1 MSSSVVDQSSRMNG
15 AATQN
20 GNAANGNGSS
30 SIHPEQHPLDVTD
43 FGIFDDE
50 IQNEMVNLKRGWS
63 GIDQTFDRLHKI
75 FDKHGRIV
83 STVKERY
90 GDDNDLVQKIK
101 VLEEQKRGFADVLM
115 GRIHDHGV
123 EVDELKSQHNTEIG
137 ALKKKHDKEI
147 SKWKEEAA
155 AGDQKKKYYEELE
168 KKSRAD
174 LAQERSK
181 MEMEFREKEKKMK
194 EEIIGLKKS
203 NEVFEGQLKSAT
215 YNLAR
220 AREECQYL
228 NEQNNDLRAPYLT
241 VPEPVQHYAEQYES
255 LFAKIEEIARTYFE
269 NLPEEALNQPA
280 FTSMNLI
287 KLHNLL
293 VFKGIPITPD
303 LCSKHLRLAA
313 VQNVIYEAINNT
325 LWKPW
330 FCGYLRQNNED
341 QELVPKMFECLKD
354 RGENERQNWKIS
366 TLRILE
372 RLDDTVDMVE
382 IVTIPVK
389 EIVRRLKPLLN
400 ENQSES
406 LRTDLIDT
414 FIKAIE
420 LGKKSQREKDPI
432 LISMEP
438 TEADSEG
445 WQEYLKD
452 YERSSFVD
460 SSFGSPVEPFHQ
472 RLLVSPLVYREA
484 NKPIGSMTRQK
495 MSNDKRDSRTG
506 DVQVICAGMALFS
519 DTGILRDGAAQS
531 KEINNAAREKVSTFG
546 TGGNRNG
553 GSSAASSPTMR
564 RRVGSIPASVTA
576 SAAPSTLWGAGLGI
590 ATESTYG

>member
-241 VPEPVQHYAEQYES
+241 VPEPVQH
-255 LFAKIEEIARTYFE
+255 
-269 NLPEEALNQPA
+269 
-280 FTSMNLI
+280 
-287 KLHNLL
+287 
-293 VFKGIPITPD
+293 
-303 LCSKHLRLAA
+303 
-313 VQNVIYEAINNT
+313 
-325 LWKPW
+325 
-330 FCGYLRQNNED
+330 
-341 QELVPKMFECLKD
+341 
-354 RGENERQNWKIS
+354 
-366 TLRILE
+366 
-372 RLDDTVDMVE
+372 
-382 IVTIPVK
+382 
-389 EIVRRLKPLLN
+389 
-400 ENQSES
+400 
-406 LRTDLIDT
+406 
-414 FIKAIE
+414 
-420 LGKKSQREKDPI
+420 
-432 LISMEP
+432 
-438 TEADSEG
+438 
-445 WQEYLKD
+445 
-452 YERSSFVD
+452 
-460 SSFGSPVEPFHQ
+460 
-472 RLLVSPLVYREA
+472 
-484 NKPIGSMTRQK
+484 
-495 MSNDKRDSRTG
+495 
-506 DVQVICAGMALFS
+506 
-519 DTGILRDGAAQS
+519 
-531 KEINNAAREKVSTFG
+531 
-546 TGGNRNG
+546 
-553 GSSAASSPTMR
+553 
-564 RRVGSIPASVTA
+564 
-576 SAAPSTLWGAGLGI
+576 
-590 ATESTYG
+590 